1 MRTITNRYTLLFMVT
16 FLLLMMS
23 GLLFAQEMK
32 KEMKEEKALYERLG
46 GSRAIAVVVD
56 DFVERLWVNKVLNKN
71 PKNKQAMGVKKPV
84 LKYLVTELV
93 CQVTGGP
100 QKYSGRPMKDVHA
113 KLNIS
118 EKEWDA
124 MAADFQKTL
133 NKFNVPKKEQ
143 GELFAIVGS
152 TRGDIV
158 TVASK

>member
-1 MRTITNRYTLLFMVT
+1 MRAITTRYTFLFMVT
-16 FLLLMMS
+16 FLLLWMS
-23 GLLFAQEMK
+23 GLLPAQEIK
-32 KEMKEEKALYERLG
+32 KEMKEEKTLYERLG

-56 DFVERLWVNKVLNKN
+56 DFAERLWVNKVLNAN

-100 QKYSGRPMKDVHA
+100 QKYSGRPIKDVHA

-133 NKFNVPKKEQ
+133 NKFKVPKKEQ
-143 GELFAIVGS
+143 EELFAIVGS
-152 TRGDIV
+152 TKGDIV